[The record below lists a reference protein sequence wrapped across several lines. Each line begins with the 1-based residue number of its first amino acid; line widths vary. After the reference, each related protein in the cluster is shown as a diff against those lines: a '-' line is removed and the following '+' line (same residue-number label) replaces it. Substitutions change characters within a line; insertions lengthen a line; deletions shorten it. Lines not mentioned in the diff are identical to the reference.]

1 MTGAPERTHST
12 LSDTNSNATISNG
25 NKNTNGNCGSGS
37 GNVFHVEVFAARKE
51 RAACGGPTDAGMGT
65 EPNGRAG
72 AKATATGVDLAVG
85 AEEEGS
91 GAVLCLITGEV
102 FKPGR
107 FEKPGKVV
115 RQRVKKGPPQRTGS
129 WRQGNSFAPLAAQRK
144 KTAMEKMRRRK
155 IVMEKMRREYEGKP
169 EGVFHAE
176 VSSAAGRA
184 DAKADVTDDV
194 ALSWADADERD
205 A

>member
-12 LSDTNSNATISNG
+12 GAPERTHSTHSDTNSNATISNG

-37 GNVFHVEVFAARKE
+37 GNVFHVEEVFAARKE

-72 AKATATGVDLAVG
+72 AKAAATSVDLAAG
-85 AEEEGS
+85 AEEEGG

-129 WRQGNSFAPLAAQRK
+129 WR
-144 KTAMEKMRRRK
+144 
-155 IVMEKMRREYEGKP
+155 
-169 EGVFHAE
+169 
-176 VSSAAGRA
+176 
-184 DAKADVTDDV
+184 
-194 ALSWADADERD
+194 
-205 A
+205 